1 MHFNDIIGCTSHEI
15 KYSIKIFKKRKREKK
30 EENLMKF
37 RKRLVN
43 PTTTKQFQ
51 HTDLL

>member
-30 EENLMKF
+30 RGKLDEIPQKTGESNYNKT
-37 RKRLVN
+37 VS
-43 PTTTKQFQ
+43 TY
-51 HTDLL
+51 